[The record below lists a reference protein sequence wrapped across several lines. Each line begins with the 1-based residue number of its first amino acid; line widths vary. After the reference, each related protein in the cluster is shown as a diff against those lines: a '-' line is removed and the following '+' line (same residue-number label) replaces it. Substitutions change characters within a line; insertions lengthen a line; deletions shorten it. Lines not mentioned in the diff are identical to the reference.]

1 MLIRRYKGNKFNLR
15 KVEYMATRNEIFMV
29 KEDMTGKFVEALKT
43 PMISKDF
50 FAKCEKASKGINTN
64 RKSK

>member
-1 MLIRRYKGNKFNLR
+1 
-15 KVEYMATRNEIFMV
+15 MATRNEVFIV
-29 KEDMTGKFVEALKT
+29 KESMTDRFLDALRT

-50 FAKCEKASKGINTN
+50 FDKCEKASKGINTN

>member
-1 MLIRRYKGNKFNLR
+1 
-15 KVEYMATRNEIFMV
+15 MATRNEIFMV

>member
-1 MLIRRYKGNKFNLR
+1 MNIRRWCGKKFRLR
-15 KVEYMATRNEIFMV
+15 RVINMATRNQVFIV
-29 KEDMTGKFVEALKT
+29 KESMTDKFLEALRT

-64 RKSK
+64 RKNK